1 MIKQRTLAN
10 LKQRKKPFESQFD
23 SPSSQ
28 KNPRQPIFQELNKK
42 INDTNNNSNNNMSS
56 LLDMQQLQQDSFN
69 ANQVTFADI
78 NEWCNK

>member
-1 MIKQRTLAN
+1 MNISK
-10 LKQRKKPFESQFD
+10 LKVKKKKHPLESQFD

-28 KNPRQPIFQELNKK
+28 KNLRQLIFQGLSQK

-78 NEWCNK
+78 NE